1 MVDGLAET
9 LESRA
14 LIAQATGVIMVTEQ
28 QSSEEAMDRLR
39 DLALSSGE
47 SMRTVAGWVIEERPR
62 SSPEPSTP
70 LRGPGGPLGS

>member
-1 MVDGLAET
+1 MAKPLADYAGEVITTSPLYAYSLDMVDGLAET

-28 QSSEEAMDRLR
+28 RSGEEAMDQLR

-47 SMRTVAGWVIEERPR
+47 SMRTVAG
-62 SSPEPSTP
+62 
-70 LRGPGGPLGS
+70 